1 MAKPSTSFM
10 ETLQA
15 WGRDNPLTQAGQYWA
30 EDNARFEKLDPSL
43 LDRVV
48 RTVNPMTGFGSA
60 MGTMHDAAGR
70 ADPAGMGLSLLQ
82 ALPLFGAMKGVT
94 IPAAGAFKASTAQL
108 PSLLKTV
115 IKGGVGMAT
124 SVTAD
129 EAAAYVNRRE
139 R

>member
-1 MAKPSTSFM
+1 MTKPTTSLM

-70 ADPAGMGLSLLQ
+70 ADPVGMGLALLQ
-82 ALPLFGAMKGVT
+82 SLPLFAAMKGVAV
-94 IPAAGAFKASTAQL
+94 PAAGAFKASTTQL

-115 IKGGVGMAT
+115 IKGGVGTTAA
-124 SVTAD
+124 VAAD
-129 EAAAYVNRRE
+129 EPDAYVNRRD

>member
-1 MAKPSTSFM
+1 MAKPSTSLM

-15 WGRDNPLTQAGQYWA
+15 WGRDNPLTRAGEYWA
-30 EDNARFEKLDPSL
+30 EDNARFETLDPSL

-60 MGTMHDAAGR
+60 MGAMHAAAGR

-82 ALPLFGAMKGVT
+82 ALPLFGAVKGVA

-115 IKGGVGMAT
+115 IKGGVGTAT